1 MDASG
6 QVGHHYQSRGDGRP
20 WPFKLSPINDELL
33 SSYLVRSAHAHGLSP
48 HRFASFYLPRE
59 KVWNRDVDLN
69 ANDSLIN
76 DVAFGA
82 SLDTERVS
90 AMTLSDVVP
99 GHPVGGAI
107 RNSGARWCTCLGAH
121 LRSHT
126 RYGLQYCPDCLDSCP
141 AFLRS
146 WRLSFVFACVKHKR
160 ILADRCGQC
169 QAPVMLHRSRF
180 AGALCHQCGA
190 PLAGVPRSH
199 PDLSIDTALGVQ
211 ERLLALQAQHE
222 ICLAGEMIKHD
233 EFFDGLMI
241 LLKMVREK
249 MHSHPQDFGHDSA
262 IVLNNHDPLSASSVA
277 VRLVLCAKILELLDT
292 WPHKFLR
299 MAASLGMSQ
308 AGFLH
313 LGRSPQWLSTV
324 LQRLP
329 TKIRPRYAYRRS
341 TLLNHVRQIEAAGG
355 SECRARRASALMF
368 AASKW
373 A

>member
-6 QVGHHYQSRGDGRP
+6 REGHHYRSRGNGCP
-20 WPFKLSPINDELL
+20 WPFKLSPIHHELL

-59 KVWNRDVDLN
+59 SVWKRDIDLH
-69 ANDSLIN
+69 ANTSLISE
-76 DVAFGA
+76 VAFKA
-82 SLDTERVS
+82 SLETELVW
-90 AMTLSDVVP
+90 AMTLSDLVP
-99 GHPVGGAI
+99 GHRVDGSI
-107 RNSGARWCTCLGAH
+107 RNSGAHWCTCLGAQ

-160 ILADRCGQC
+160 ILEDRCGRC
-169 QAPVMLHRSRF
+169 QAPVLLHRSRF
-180 AGALCHQCGA
+180 AGTLCHQCGA
-190 PLAGVPRSH
+190 PLGGAPPSH

-211 ERLLALQAQHE
+211 GRLLALQAQQE
-222 ICLAGEMIKHD
+222 ICLAGEMIKRD
-233 EFFDGLMI
+233 EFFKGLMM

-249 MHSHPQDFGHDSA
+249 MHSHPQDFGRDSA
-262 IVLNNHDPLSASSVA
+262 IVLNNHDPLGSSSVA
-277 VRLVLCAKILELLDT
+277 VRLVLCAKLLELVDT
-292 WPHKFLR
+292 WPRQFLR
-299 MAASLGMSQ
+299 TAASLGMSQ

-313 LGRSPQWLSTV
+313 LGRPPQWLSTV
-324 LQRLP
+324 LLRLP
-329 TKIRPRYAYRRS
+329 EKVRPRYAYRRS

-355 SECRARRASALMF
+355 SQCRARRASALML
-368 AASKW
+368 AARKW